1 VLLVE
6 DEPLVRKL
14 ACTILRRQGY
24 TMLAASNGEEALR
37 MIQAEAAAS
46 IDLLVTD
53 IVMPRMGGKALA
65 EQVTSVYPNIK
76 VLFISG
82 YAADAITRHGQL
94 EPGTNFLS
102 KPFSRT
108 AFARKVREVL
118 DS

>member
-1 VLLVE
+1 
-6 DEPLVRKL
+6 
-14 ACTILRRQGY
+14 
-24 TMLAASNGEEALR
+24 
-37 MIQAEAAAS
+37 MIQSEAVAN

-53 IVMPRMGGKALA
+53 IVMPRLGGRALA
-65 EQVTSVYPNIK
+65 EQISNVYPHIK